1 MELANLNSNISW
13 RVGILKNVAGFLEKY
28 RDRTLGEVFADNRWV
43 SIYDKSLK
51 WLDLPSD
58 DFLLYAENKPRFAF
72 DGVPD
77 DPNIYRNNPTFLIL
91 QAHRVWA
98 TIQMID
104 RHLSRSAESVMLDL
118 GAYPFTLD
126 LAVRNYLH
134 RDCRIVSTI
143 NQVMQPEWE
152 EPLRQNR
159 IETLPVNLD
168 PLVRPTTPIASM
180 TDYVP
185 LADNS
190 VDFVL
195 FSHVIEHLYQ
205 PFSIIKEAFRV
216 LKKGGRLL
224 ISTDNAFLI
233 GGFLNYLTK
242 GTYLHEPI
250 ESTAAMVFTEWR
262 GHVRFYSD
270 ADIRTMVE
278 KAGLAVVE
286 SSFYEILYNSV
297 LEKYFVDP
305 AVRIPQWR
313 VDLLTD
319 NPELRNEVMLVAEKR

>member
-152 EPLRQNR
+152 EPLRQ
-159 IETLPVNLD
+159 
-168 PLVRPTTPIASM
+168 
-180 TDYVP
+180 
-185 LADNS
+185 
-190 VDFVL
+190 
-195 FSHVIEHLYQ
+195 
-205 PFSIIKEAFRV
+205 
-216 LKKGGRLL
+216 
-224 ISTDNAFLI
+224 
-233 GGFLNYLTK
+233 
-242 GTYLHEPI
+242 
-250 ESTAAMVFTEWR
+250 
-262 GHVRFYSD
+262 
-270 ADIRTMVE
+270 
-278 KAGLAVVE
+278 KAGSAEGRMRAVNQRRPFPSNIGLCTVVWLLQIGV
-286 SSFYEILYNSV
+286 F
-297 LEKYFVDP
+297 
-305 AVRIPQWR
+305 PQ
-313 VDLLTD
+313 
-319 NPELRNEVMLVAEKR
+319 